1 MSQTEVQLI
10 KDAVIV
16 NADVSNSAAIDVSK
30 ISGAMPTAGGTFT
43 NDVIFTGTNANIQ
56 FDKTADAI
64 EFLDNAEARF
74 GTGDDL
80 KIYHDGTSS
89 ILKNTTGGLFVQSD
103 DTRIVNAANSETI
116 ARFIADGATELYHD
130 GSKKLQTTA
139 NGIELPSNQSIFLG
153 GKIDMTDSAS
163 TSTGRILLGTGDDL
177 QIYHDGS
184 NSYVQDSGTG
194 ALIIAGSAV
203 NILNAAASESM
214 IRASENGAVELYH
227 NNVKKFET
235 NSNGAKISGT
245 TAAFL
250 EIATTSGAHNPM
262 FRGSNGDQT
271 FDTGLRGDT
280 NDAWCVYDVTNTD
293 VRFMITTSGDVKI
306 PNDSKKLS
314 VGAGDDLEIF
324 HDGTNNEIRS
334 NGAKTINIRP
344 KDTDVGIAVV
354 PDGAVELYYDNG
366 KKLETLSDGV
376 NVTGTLKVNG
386 SAFTGGKCIKQLATF
401 TQNSFN
407 TTDSAFSDVISVDYT
422 PASSS
427 SLIVFDFT
435 AANSTVGNSSG
446 GSATLGIRLMKDSTT
461 LINATNAT
469 DFAVGNGEP
478 DRISSSLLVRHM
490 EGNSNTN
497 QRTYKARF
505 NREAGNV
512 NATLSNGLGI
522 IIREY
527 AS

>member
-1 MSQTEVQLI
+1 
-10 KDAVIV
+10 
-16 NADVSNSAAIDVSK
+16 
-30 ISGAMPTAGGTFT
+30 
-43 NDVIFTGTNANIQ
+43 
-56 FDKTADAI
+56 
-64 EFLDNAEARF
+64 
-74 GTGDDL
+74 
-80 KIYHDGTSS
+80 
-89 ILKNTTGGLFVQSD
+89 
-103 DTRIVNAANSETI
+103 
-116 ARFIADGATELYHD
+116 
-130 GSKKLQTTA
+130 
-139 NGIELPSNQSIFLG
+139 
-153 GKIDMTDSAS
+153 

-435 AANSTVGNSSG
+435 AANS
-446 GSATLGIRLMKDSTT
+446 
-461 LINATNAT
+461 
-469 DFAVGNGEP
+469 
-478 DRISSSLLVRHM
+478 
-490 EGNSNTN
+490 
-497 QRTYKARF
+497 
-505 NREAGNV
+505 
-512 NATLSNGLGI
+512 
-522 IIREY
+522 
-527 AS
+527 